1 MRRCMAA
8 GEKMKV
14 LVTGA
19 NGQLGWDI
27 ILELKKRD
35 HEPIATDIS
44 DSFEQNC
51 KYIQLDITEEKA
63 VHEAITTISPDA
75 VIHCAAWTA
84 VDAAEDEKNKPKVY
98 AINVLGT
105 KYIAQACKET
115 DCKMIYVSTDYVFSG
130 EGTEPWSPDCEDFA
144 PLNYYGETK
153 LQGEFAVRNTLEKY
167 YIVRTSWVFGSHGNN
182 FVKTMLKL
190 SEKYKEIRVV
200 NDQIGTPTYTPDLA
214 RLLADMAETE
224 RYGIYHASNE
234 GGYISWAEFAEE
246 IFRQAGKDTKV
257 IPVTT
262 AEYGISKAK
271 RPPNSRMEN
280 NKLYKC
286 FEELSDWKQAISS
299 YINTGN
305 YSTNI

>member
-1 MRRCMAA
+1 MQLNQ
-8 GEKMKV
+8 GDKV
-14 LVTGA
+14 KILVTGA
-19 NGQLGWDI
+19 NGQLGLDMI
-27 ILELKKRD
+27 SELKKRG
-35 HEPIATDIS
+35 HEPIATDILGS
-44 DSFEQNC
+44 LEQDC
-51 KYIQLDITEEKA
+51 KYIQLDITDEKA
-63 VHEAITTISPDA
+63 VHEAIATIKPDA

-84 VDAAEDEKNKPKVY
+84 VDAAEDEENKPKVY

-105 KYIAQACKET
+105 KYIAEACKET
-115 DCKMIYVSTDYVFSG
+115 DCKMIYISTDYVFSG
-130 EGTEPWSPDCEDFA
+130 EGTEPWKPDCEDFA

-214 RLLADMAETE
+214 RLLADMAETD

-234 GGYISWAEFAEE
+234 GGYISWAEFAKE

-271 RPPNSRMEN
+271 RPFNSRLDKSKIQEN
-280 NKLYKC
+280 LHC
-286 FEELSDWKQAISS
+286 ELEDWQ
-299 YINTGN
+299 NTLDGV
-305 YSTNI
+305 IHG

>member
-1 MRRCMAA
+1 MQLNQ
-8 GEKMKV
+8 GDKV
-14 LVTGA
+14 KILVTGA
-19 NGQLGWDI
+19 NGQLGLDMI
-27 ILELKKRD
+27 SELKKRG
-35 HEPIATDIS
+35 HEPIATDILGS
-44 DSFEQNC
+44 LEQDC
-51 KYIQLDITEEKA
+51 KYIQLDITDEKA
-63 VHEAITTISPDA
+63 VHEAIATIKPDA

-84 VDAAEDEKNKPKVY
+84 VDAAEDEENKPKVY

-105 KYIAQACKET
+105 KYIAEACKET
-115 DCKMIYVSTDYVFSG
+115 DCKMIYISTDYVFSG
-130 EGTEPWSPDCEDFA
+130 EGTEPWKPDCEDFA

-214 RLLADMAETE
+214 RLLADMAETD

-234 GGYISWAEFAEE
+234 GGYISWAEFAKE

-262 AEYGISKAK
+262 AEYGASKAK
-271 RPPNSRMEN
+271 RPFNSRLDKSKLAEN
-280 NKLYKC
+280 GFSY
-286 FEELSDWKQAISS
+286 LSIWKYLIKDC
-299 YINTGN
+299 IM
-305 YSTNI
+305 

>member
-1 MRRCMAA
+1 MPRCTRT
-8 GEKMKV
+8 GETMKF
-14 LVTGA
+14 LVTGVG
-19 NGQLGWDI
+19 GQLGFDVVN
-27 ILELKKRD
+27 ELKKRG

-44 DSFEQNC
+44 DSFEQDC
-51 KYIQLDITEEKA
+51 KYIQLDITDEKA
-63 VHEAITTISPDA
+63 VREAITTIKPDA

-84 VDAAEDEKNKPKVY
+84 VDAAEDEENKPKVY

-105 KYIAQACKET
+105 KYIAEACKET
-115 DCKMIYVSTDYVFSG
+115 DCKMIYVSTDYVFNG
-130 EGTEPWSPDCEDFA
+130 DGTKPWSPDCEDFA

-200 NDQIGTPTYTPDLA
+200 NDQTGTPTYTPDLA

-234 GGYISWAEFAEE
+234 GGYISWAEFAKE
-246 IFRQAGKDTKV
+246 IFRQANKDTKV

-262 AEYGISKAK
+262 AEYGASKAK
-271 RPPNSRMEN
+271 RPFNSRLDKQSIKEN
-280 NKLYKC
+280 GFALLPIWQEALARYLKEIK
-286 FEELSDWKQAISS
+286 
-299 YINTGN
+299 
-305 YSTNI
+305 

>member
-1 MRRCMAA
+1 
-8 GEKMKV
+8 MKF

-19 NGQLGWDI
+19 NGQLGWDM
-27 ILELKKRD
+27 ILELKKRG

-44 DSFEQNC
+44 DSFEQDC
-51 KYIQLDITEEKA
+51 KYIQLDITDEKA
-63 VHEAITTISPDA
+63 VHEVITKVNPDA

-84 VDAAEDEKNKPKVY
+84 VDAAEDEENKPKVY
-98 AINVLGT
+98 EINVLGT
-105 KYIAQACKET
+105 KYIAEACKEI
-115 DCKMIYVSTDYVFSG
+115 DCKMIYISTDYVFSG
-130 EGTEPWSPDCEDFA
+130 EGTEPWKPDCEDFA

-167 YIVRTSWVFGSHGNN
+167 YIVRTSWVFGGHGNN
-182 FVKTMLKL
+182 FVKTMLRL

-214 RLLADMAETE
+214 KLLADMAETE

-234 GGYISWAEFAEE
+234 GGYISWAEFAKE
-246 IFRQAGKDTKV
+246 IFRQANRDMKV

-271 RPPNSRMEN
+271 RPFNSRLDKQSIKEN
-280 NKLYKC
+280 GFALLPTWQETLTRYLKEAKL
-286 FEELSDWKQAISS
+286 
-299 YINTGN
+299 
-305 YSTNI
+305 

>member
-1 MRRCMAA
+1 
-8 GEKMKV
+8 MKF
-14 LVTGA
+14 LVTGVG
-19 NGQLGWDI
+19 GQLGWDM
-27 ILELKKRD
+27 ILELKKRG
-35 HEPIATDIS
+35 HEPTATDIS
-44 DSFEQNC
+44 DSFEQDC
-51 KYIQLDITEEKA
+51 KYIQLDITDEKA
-63 VHEAITTISPDA
+63 VHEVITRVNPDA

-84 VDAAEDEKNKPKVY
+84 VDAAEDEENKPKVY

-105 KYIAQACKET
+105 KYIAEACKET
-115 DCKMIYVSTDYVFSG
+115 GCKMIYISTDYVFSG

-153 LQGEFAVRNTLEKY
+153 LQGEFAVRNTFEKY

-234 GGYISWAEFAEE
+234 GGYISWAEFAKE

-271 RPPNSRMEN
+271 RPFNSRLNKQSIKEN
-280 NKLYKC
+280 GFELLPTWQEALARYLKEAKL
-286 FEELSDWKQAISS
+286 
-299 YINTGN
+299 
-305 YSTNI
+305 

>member
-1 MRRCMAA
+1 MPRCTRT
-8 GEKMKV
+8 GETMKF
-14 LVTGA
+14 LVTGVG
-19 NGQLGWDI
+19 GQLGFDVVN
-27 ILELKKRD
+27 ELKKRG

-44 DSFEQNC
+44 DSFEQDC
-51 KYIQLDITEEKA
+51 KYIQLDITDEKT
-63 VHEAITTISPDA
+63 VREAITTIKPDA

-84 VDAAEDEKNKPKVY
+84 VDAAEDEENKPKVY

-105 KYIAQACKET
+105 KYIAEACKET
-115 DCKMIYVSTDYVFSG
+115 DCKMIYVSTDYVFNG
-130 EGTEPWSPDCEDFA
+130 DGTKPWSPDCEDFA

-200 NDQIGTPTYTPDLA
+200 NDQTGTPTYTPDLA

-246 IFRQAGKDTKV
+246 IFRQANKDTKV

-262 AEYGISKAK
+262 AEYGASKAK
-271 RPPNSRMEN
+271 RPFNSRLDKQSIKEN
-280 NKLYKC
+280 GFALLPIWQEALARYLKEIK
-286 FEELSDWKQAISS
+286 
-299 YINTGN
+299 
-305 YSTNI
+305 